1 MTRSIAKNPSLGGPE
16 AWFIWSIAV
25 AFVIFLFSFQTGYS
39 IAVPGLQKEIGLS
52 AAEVGFVAAAYTWM
66 FAACQF
72 MSGALLDRLGARKV
86 LPPCILLVTIGVF
99 LFANASNFAVL
110 LLSKTFIAVGA
121 CTGFVGAGYIGGKWF
136 GMAKFSVMF
145 GLVQFAASLFAA
157 INENLLNWALAI
169 LSWRELF
176 DGMGIFGICL
186 LIVAAL
192 YLRDPV
198 PVIVPAGQSFAK
210 VFESIFKSLFEV
222 GRVPHTWF
230 ASAFGALCFGAMLSL
245 GVVWGPKL
253 LVARGLDVSTA
264 NAGASFLWLGLAA
277 GGFVVP
283 RVSDLLRRRKLP
295 TIAGIIVQIGAL
307 SILLYSQPLGAPLDM
322 VVCFLFGLGNAVHM
336 LAFSTAAD
344 VVEPEHV
351 GTSAAIVN
359 GVMFIMGGILISS
372 PGVRIGVGLQRG
384 IQPSSLG
391 LAQFAGWPLLLALC
405 LALVIAALM
414 RETYPREV
422 AIPRDVVMTAG

>member
-39 IAVPGLQKEIGLS
+39 LAVPGLEKEIGLS

-72 MSGALLDRLGARKV
+72 VSGSLLDRLGARKV

-99 LFANASNFAVL
+99 LFANASTFTVL

-121 CTGFVGAGYIGGKWF
+121 CTGFVGAGYVGGKWF

-145 GLVQFAASLFAA
+145 GLVQFAASLFSA
-157 INENLLNWALAI
+157 INENLFNWALTI

-176 DGMGIFGICL
+176 DGMGIFGACL

-198 PVIVPAGQSFAK
+198 PVILPAGQSFASF
-210 VFESIFKSLFEV
+210 FESIFQSLLKV
-222 GRVPHTWF
+222 GRMSHTWF
-230 ASAFGALCFGAMLSL
+230 ASAFGALCFGSMLSL

-264 NAGASFLWLGLAA
+264 NAGASFLWLGLAV

-283 RVSDLLRRRKLP
+283 RLSDLVRRRKLP
-295 TIAGIIVQIGAL
+295 TIAGIIVQIAAL
-307 SILLYSQPLGAPLDM
+307 SILLYSRPLGAPLDM
-322 VVCFLFGLGNAVHM
+322 AVCFLFGFGNAVHM

-344 VVEPEHV
+344 VVQPEYV

-372 PGVRIGVGLQRG
+372 PGVRIGVGLQQG
-384 IQPSSLG
+384 IQPSLE
-391 LAQFAGWPLLLALC
+391 LAQYAGWPLLLALC

-414 RETYPREV
+414 RETYPQE
-422 AIPRDVVMTAG
+422 AAMPRGVVTTAG